1 LSRII
6 GIAGPYCAGKSLA
19 AGLLVSRGCREIDV
33 DALGHAARE
42 ARADEIRRE
51 FGTTDRAELGR
62 MVFADPERLSRLEA
76 LIHPLMK
83 DEVRLRIEEAR
94 REGVCA
100 LVNAALLFPMSL
112 AEFCD
117 LVVWIDAPWIIRYL
131 RGRKRDGITIPQ
143 FLKRVRSQRKLYPQN
158 IEQDVDII
166 TITNVG
172 NRNAFE
178 RKVLNLI

>member
-6 GIAGPYCAGKSLA
+6 GIAGPYCAGKSVA
-19 AGLLVSRGCREIDV
+19 AEILVSRGCREIDV

-51 FGTTDRAELGR
+51 FGTTDRGELGR
-62 MVFADPERLSRLEA
+62 IVFADPQRLARLEE

-83 DEVRLRIEEAR
+83 EAVRHLTEEAR
-94 REGVCA
+94 RDGACA
-100 LVNAALLFPMSL
+100 LVNAALLFPMGLSVY
-112 AEFCD
+112 CD
-117 LVVWIDAPWIIRYL
+117 RVVWIDAPWPIRYL
-131 RGRKRDGITIPQ
+131 RGRRRDGITLPQ

-158 IEQDVDII
+158 IAQDVDII

-172 NRNAFE
+172 NRNALA
-178 RKVLNLI
+178 RKVLSLI